1 MRRALEGEVGGSMSP
16 KLTKRRDELAWKHRD
31 EVFEVNP
38 NGYLVEPGLNEP
50 DTHFSEGFDAC
61 HAEMLPMLEQ
71 MAEALRVVAAKW
83 DTNETTKVMQVLEEC
98 VRREKVAEAALAAY
112 QAWMSE

>member
-1 MRRALEGEVGGSMSP
+1 MSP
-16 KLTKRRDELAWKHRD
+16 KLAKRRDELAWKHRD

-38 NGYLVEPGLNEP
+38 NGYLVAPGLNEP

-71 MAEALRVVAAKW
+71 MAEALDKASRQVVWYGKAADESSILFTYGYHIEHCQK
-83 DTNETTKVMQVLEEC
+83 
-98 VRREKVAEAALAAY
+98 ALAAY
-112 QAWMSE
+112 QAWRDEP